1 MSKRTLPD
9 FIGEDLA
16 LQHADIKMET
26 KSLIWWALGT
36 SFSQIASYSFI
47 LEQWLEQ
54 TLQNSFRIELWEKHV
69 CLLWLNL
76 LQFIGPDSI

>member
-1 MSKRTLPD
+1 MDKTLFPLMSKRTLPD

-36 SFSQIASYSFI
+36 SFSHIASYSFI
-47 LEQWLEQ
+47 LEQ
-54 TLQNSFRIELWEKHV
+54 
-69 CLLWLNL
+69 
-76 LQFIGPDSI
+76 